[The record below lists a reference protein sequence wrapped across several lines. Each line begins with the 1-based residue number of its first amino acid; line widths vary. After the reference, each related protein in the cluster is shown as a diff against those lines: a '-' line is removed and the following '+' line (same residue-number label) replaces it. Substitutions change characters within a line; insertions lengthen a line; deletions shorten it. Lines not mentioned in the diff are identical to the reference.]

1 MGSETMVFGAGARRS
16 EKWRVYRIRTANSA
30 YELEVQ
36 AEVGAGAR
44 RCAVLTCIEPA
55 SRNGE
60 VFEDS
65 APQVGAQSLHAVS
78 PMDWIGQPLT
88 VGTAR
93 TSEIQSVDFI
103 ATTSARAQRGARQA
117 AEPPPAPR
125 REEPRTWAPY
135 PLGSVEMAEAAAS
148 VLQALCHQRN
158 LLHDLGG
165 DPHLTKR
172 LKLAL
177 AQCGLMLEALDKRS

>member
-60 VFEDS
+60 SFEDS
-65 APQVGAQSLHAVS
+65 APQVGEQSLHALS
-78 PMDWIGQPLT
+78 PMDWIGKPLT

-93 TSEIQSVDFI
+93 TSEVQSVDFI
-103 ATTSARAQRGARQA
+103 ATTSARAARGARSTPA
-117 AEPPPAPR
+117 AQPGPR
-125 REEPRTWAPY
+125 REEPRAWAPY

-148 VLQALCHQRN
+148 VLQALCHQRD

-165 DPHLTKR
+165 NAHLHKR
-172 LKLAL
+172 LQLAL
-177 AQCGLMLEALDKRS
+177 AQCGLMLEALEQRS